1 MTSHNHFKYLV
12 YSYTC
17 LLVNFKT
24 FLLLFLGLSQIFR
37 KFAVIKTITVKQT
50 AIISFFCSLCIIL
63 GSCTASVTKGDASSP
78 TSDSTAVTKEEKVG
92 KLVEAVQK
100 CSRLY
105 CVEYKM
111 HKIVTHDDELKL
123 KGSVLGIDYD
133 IPIPAGSR
141 SIAIPI
147 EATIKCYIDFSDFS
161 EANVE
166 YDGDRLEITLPDP
179 QVELTST
186 KINHDDVQEYV
197 ALLRS
202 KFSDAELSG
211 YEKEGRDLII
221 KQIPSLKLAER
232 SRVSASRILLPLLEQ
247 LDLGAEDI
255 VITFRQGFTEP
266 VLTTPKQKD

>member
-1 MTSHNHFKYLV
+1 MKS
-12 YSYTC
+12 
-17 LLVNFKT
+17 
-24 FLLLFLGLSQIFR
+24 
-37 KFAVIKTITVKQT
+37 T
-50 AIISFFCSLCIIL
+50 AIISLLCTLCLIFCS
-63 GSCTASVTKGDASSP
+63 CTTSGTKSDTPSP
-78 TSDSTAVTKEEKVG
+78 TIDNTTVTKEEKVG
-92 KLVEAVQK
+92 KLVETVQK

-111 HKIVTHDDELKL
+111 HKIVTHDDDLKL
-123 KGSVLGIDYD
+123 KGSILGIDYN

-141 SIAIPI
+141 SIAIPL

-202 KFSDAELSG
+202 KFSDAELSN
-211 YEKEGRDLII
+211 YEKEGRNLII
-221 KQIPSLKLAER
+221 NQIPSLKLAER
-232 SRVSASRILLPLLEQ
+232 SRLSASRILMPLLEQ
-247 LDLGAEDI
+247 LDLGTEEI